1 MRTVINSCLTGA
13 ETASGVVV
21 MIDVFRA
28 SNTILMLLSR
38 GAASIMP
45 VATIQEAFGLKE
57 KHPECLLAGERGGV
71 KVTGFDMGN
80 SPHEASQT
88 DLKGKEVVFTTSAGT
103 QGIIRAE
110 NAERIL
116 VGSFGNAD
124 ALASMLHE
132 VNPPL
137 VTCLAVG
144 TDGIRRA
151 TEDELCALYLKGMLE
166 GRPQDF
172 HAMKN
177 EIMQG
182 EGAERLRT
190 LGQELDFS
198 YCLTTDLF
206 DFVPEVRRESSP
218 MRIQA
223 ER

>member
-1 MRTVINSCLTGA
+1 MKTVIHSCLTGA

-38 GAASIMP
+38 GAASIIP
-45 VATIQEAFGLKE
+45 VATVPEAFALKE
-57 KHPECLLAGERGGV
+57 KHPERLLAGERRGV
-71 KVTGFDMGN
+71 KVAGFDMGN
-80 SPHEASQT
+80 SPHEASGM
-88 DLKGKEVVFTTSAGT
+88 DLEGKKVIFTTSAGT

-110 NAERIL
+110 HAERIL
-116 VGSFGNAD
+116 VGSFANAN
-124 ALASMLHE
+124 ALVSMLND
-132 VNPPL
+132 VNPPV

-144 TDGIRRA
+144 TEGISKA
-151 TEDELCALYLKGMLE
+151 AEDECCALYLKGMLE
-166 GRPQDF
+166 GMPRDF

-177 EIMQG
+177 KIMQG
-182 EGAERLRT
+182 EGAQRLRS

-206 DFVPEVRRESSP
+206 DLVPEVSREKGS

>member
-1 MRTVINSCLTGA
+1 MVIRSCLTGA
-13 ETASGVVV
+13 ETAFGIVV

-38 GAASIMP
+38 GAASIIP
-45 VATIQEAFGLKE
+45 VATVQEAFALKE

-71 KVTGFDMGN
+71 KVAGFDMGN
-80 SPHEASQT
+80 SPHEASGM

-110 NAERIL
+110 DAERIL
-116 VGSFGNAD
+116 IASFANAN
-124 ALASMLHE
+124 ALVSMLSD

-137 VTCLAVG
+137 VTCLAMG

-151 TEDELCALYLKGMLE
+151 SEDELCALYLKGMLE
-166 GRPQDF
+166 GIPQDF

-182 EGAERLRT
+182 EGAQRLRS

-206 DFVPEVRRESSP
+206 DLVPEVSREKGS

-223 ER
+223 QR

>member
-1 MRTVINSCLTGA
+1 MKTVIHSCLTGA
-13 ETASGVVV
+13 ETAYGIVV

-38 GAASIMP
+38 GAASIIP
-45 VATIQEAFGLKE
+45 VATIQEAFALKE

-71 KVTGFDMGN
+71 KVAGFDMGN
-80 SPHEASQT
+80 SPHEASGM

-103 QGIIRAE
+103 QGIIRAGH
-110 NAERIL
+110 AERIL
-116 VGSFGNAD
+116 IGSFANAN
-124 ALASMLHE
+124 ALASMLSD
-132 VNPPL
+132 VSPPL

-144 TDGIRRA
+144 TEGISKA
-151 TEDELCALYLKGMLE
+151 AEDELCALYLKGMLE
-166 GRPQDF
+166 DVPQDF

-182 EGAERLRT
+182 EGAQRLRN

-198 YCLTTDLF
+198 YCLATDLF
-206 DFVPEVRRESSP
+206 DSVPEVIRKKGS

>member
-13 ETASGVVV
+13 ETAAGVVV
-21 MIDVFRA
+21 IIDVFRA
-28 SNTILMLLSR
+28 SNTILMLLAR
-38 GAASIMP
+38 GATSIMA
-45 VATIQEAFGLKE
+45 VATIEEAFSLKE

-80 SPHEASQT
+80 SPHEASRM
-88 DLKGKEVVFTTSAGT
+88 DLKGKGVIFTTSAGT

-110 NAERIL
+110 NAERVL

-124 ALASMLHE
+124 AMASMLHT

-151 TEDELCALYLKGMLE
+151 PEDELCALYLKGILE
-166 GRPQDF
+166 GMPQDF
-172 HAMKN
+172 RAMKK

-182 EGAERLRT
+182 EGAQRLRS

-198 YCLTTDLF
+198 YCLTPDLF
-206 DFVPEVRRESSP
+206 DFVPEVVKEGDSV
-218 MRIQA
+218 RIQV